1 VLALVEYD
9 FTEVGR
15 TVGKKLGAALR
26 ATGEFIWDGIKGA
39 FNWVKEALDIDDIW
53 DVFAVLFIP
62 GEWIRRITPEITEI
76 FNKVSDWLN
85 DKIENLKGNINEFFD
100 GFFDGLFDGLGI
112 DMSWAEKFTEFF
124 DIDYLDVVETIMNP
138 RSIGKHIMT
147 GIGKGIDSNA
157 KTSALK
163 DKLSSMWSTAKTWWD
178 TKKGALKSY
187 TPSIGSIKDK
197 ISSAWTTA
205 KNWWSK
211 NRSNLSYTPSIGS
224 ISSKLSSAWTSAK
237 NWWNKSRSSL
247 SYTPSI
253 GSIKDK
259 IVSAW
264 NTAKKWWSSNA
275 KLSTKLNI
283 SVPKLTVNWGE
294 VSALGKTFKYPK
306 SFSVKFAA
314 DGGIFDKGSLIW
326 AGERGPEV
334 MATAAGGKTGVMNV
348 QQMQDAVYEGVF
360 AAMSAAMRGM
370 SGDGG
375 QVIKVYLDGREVTA
389 SIEKHQRERGA
400 SIMGNEVYAY

>member
-1 VLALVEYD
+1 L
-9 FTEVGR
+9 
-15 TVGKKLGAALR
+15 
-26 ATGEFIWDGIKGA
+26 
-39 FNWVKEALDIDDIW
+39 
-53 DVFAVLFIP
+53 
-62 GEWIRRITPEITEI
+62 
-76 FNKVSDWLN
+76 
-85 DKIENLKGNINEFFD
+85 
-100 GFFDGLFDGLGI
+100 
-112 DMSWAEKFTEFF
+112 
-124 DIDYLDVVETIMNP
+124 
-138 RSIGKHIMT
+138 
-147 GIGKGIDSNA
+147 
-157 KTSALK
+157 
-163 DKLSSMWSTAKTWWD
+163 
-178 TKKGALKSY
+178 SY
-187 TPSIGSIKDK
+187 TPSIGK
-197 ISSAWTTA
+197 IWEKLKSAWTSA
-205 KNWWSK
+205 KDWWSK